1 MKKILVGTVLV
12 IMLIGMATVVAQDI
26 VSGPGEMPNEC
37 CIIRHNIRAISPDTE
52 TVTAGS
58 IIGSADGPCVIEGVP
73 QTPEIMSNWAA
84 YCTIDT
90 IYTVTDWIF
99 WIVMILALLMFVIG
113 GGIFVTSAGDPERA
127 ARGKKIV
134 VYGIIGL
141 AIALLAKLIPAVA
154 KFLIGM

>member
-1 MKKILVGTVLV
+1 
-12 IMLIGMATVVAQDI
+12 
-26 VSGPGEMPNEC
+26 
-37 CIIRHNIRAISPDTE
+37 
-52 TVTAGS
+52 
-58 IIGSADGPCVIEGVP
+58 
-73 QTPEIMSNWAA
+73 MSNWAA

>member
-12 IMLIGMATVVAQDI
+12 IILIGMANVVAGDVVMPREQQ
-26 VSGPGEMPNEC
+26 PNEC
-37 CIIRHNIRAISPDTE
+37 CIIRHKMPAISPDTGRLQKGNIYGARGG
-52 TVTAGS
+52 T
-58 IIGSADGPCVIEGVP
+58 CVIGGKEQSFYPV
-73 QTPEIMSNWAA
+73 TNWAA
-84 YCTIDT
+84 YCTIDA
-90 IYTVTDWIF
+90 IYTVTDWAF
-99 WIVMILALLMFVIG
+99 WIMMIHAVLMFVIG
-113 GGIFVTSAGDPERA
+113 GGAFVISAGDPERA